1 MRRQDLVRFD
11 LDALRKLASEK
22 VFARGE
28 AYHRG
33 DQVQILMI
41 DSKRVLARVAGTE
54 DYRTEL
60 TGRGKTIGGTCS
72 CPAFE
77 DWGFCKHMV
86 ATALTA
92 NEAGGAV
99 EGNGA
104 LARIRKHLKGKRV
117 DALVDIIMELAERD
131 AALFRKLDLAA
142 AAHDSDIRRLD
153 ATLRKAIEGA
163 TRTRGLIDYS
173 EAGGWAAAIDETL
186 NALDDVASGKRAD
199 VALELAEH
207 AIDRI
212 EQAIES
218 IDDSDGHC
226 TTLLDRAR
234 SIHLAAARA
243 AHPEPLQFARDL
255 FAREMADEYGTFD
268 GAAALYAGVLGEK
281 GLAEYCRLA
290 SMAWDKLSSRHG
302 RGRHEA
308 DSDYHRLA
316 GILDFFA
323 ERDGNVEARI
333 ALRAKDLSSPWQYLQ
348 LAEFCLAQGRED
360 EALRRAEEGL
370 WMFEDDRPDE
380 QLVFFATDLL
390 AKSSRKPDAEAHL
403 WRAFEKA
410 ASLDLYKRLRQVC
423 GGAARDRALRLLE
436 AGIERERPDAWHHS
450 ADLLIR
456 ILIDEKMFDAAWDSV
471 RKHRASAGLKE
482 SLALACD
489 VTHPREALEVY
500 AERVNQLADAGGNHA
515 YAEAASLINRM
526 AGLRGAAEQAAYVA
540 ELKIRLGRKR
550 NFMKLLT

>member
-1 MRRQDLVRFD
+1 MLAEALRLIETEPLLQPIYMRRQDPLRFD
-11 LDALRKLASEK
+11 LDALRKLAGDK

-33 DQVQILMI
+33 HQVQILAI

-60 TGRGKTIGGTCS
+60 AGRGKTIGGACS

-99 EGNGA
+99 EGDGA
-104 LARIRKHLKGKRV
+104 LARIRKHLKSKRV

-131 AALFRKLDLAA
+131 AALFRKLDLVAV
-142 AAHDSDIRRLD
+142 AHDSDIRGLE
-153 ATLRKAIEGA
+153 AALRKAIDGA
-163 TRTRGLIDYS
+163 TRTRGFIDYS

-186 NALDDVASGKRAD
+186 NALDDLASGKHAD

-212 EQAIES
+212 KHAIES

-226 TTLLDRAR
+226 TTLLDHAR
-234 SIHLAAARA
+234 DIHLAAARTA
-243 AHPEPLQFARDL
+243 RPEPVQFARDL
-255 FAREMADEYGTFD
+255 FAREMADEYGTFG
-268 GAAALYAGVLGEK
+268 GAAALYAVVLGEK

-290 SMAWDKLSSRHG
+290 SAAWDQLPLRNG
-302 RGRHEA
+302 RGRHEPG
-308 DSDYHRLA
+308 SDYHRLA

-323 ERDGNVEARI
+323 KRDGNVEARI
-333 ALRAKDLSSPWQYLQ
+333 ALRATDLSSPWQYLQ

-370 WMFEDDRPDE
+370 WMFEDDRPDKR
-380 QLVFFATDLL
+380 LVFFAADLL
-390 AKSSRKPDAEAHL
+390 AKSSRKPEARSASVARLGEGAES
-403 WRAFEKA
+403 RFVQA
-410 ASLDLYKRLRQVC
+410 APQALRR
-423 GGAARDRALRLLE
+423 GGA
-436 AGIERERPDAWHHS
+436 
-450 ADLLIR
+450 
-456 ILIDEKMFDAAWDSV
+456 
-471 RKHRASAGLKE
+471 
-482 SLALACD
+482 
-489 VTHPREALEVY
+489 
-500 AERVNQLADAGGNHA
+500 
-515 YAEAASLINRM
+515 
-526 AGLRGAAEQAAYVA
+526 
-540 ELKIRLGRKR
+540 
-550 NFMKLLT
+550 